1 METVERVRQIIAPLV
16 QEQGL
21 DLYDLEFA
29 GGALRITVDRA
40 GGVDIDAIGRVT
52 RVISRALDE
61 ADPITSEY
69 TLEVSSPGLERALR
83 TEDHFARSVG
93 ETVAIKT
100 RPGVEGDRR
109 VTGRLIAVADGQVTV
124 QPDDAVDPDARR
136 MLAIGDIERAR
147 TVFSW
152 GPAPRPGGPKGRAGT
167 PSPKKKA
174 ARS

>member
-1 METVERVRQIIAPLV
+1 METTERVRLLVAPLLDDL
-16 QEQGL
+16 GL

-29 GGALRITVDRA
+29 GGALRVTVDRE
-40 GGVDIDAIGRVT
+40 GGVDIGAIGKLTRSLNRV
-52 RVISRALDE
+52 LDE
-61 ADPITSEY
+61 ADPIPGEY

-83 TEDHFARSVG
+83 TEAHYVRSVG

-109 VTGRLIAVADGQVTV
+109 VTGRLVSVADGVITLA
-124 QPDDAVDPDARR
+124 PEGPDPDARR
-136 MLAIGDIERAR
+136 SLAIADIERAR

-152 GPAPRPGGPKGRAGT
+152 GPAPRPGGPKAKTGT
-167 PSPKKKA
+167 PSTKKKA